1 MSSPVVRAW
10 ARAGVL
16 CGLVIAADQAAK
28 AAVEAQIV
36 VGEYVEVLGPLE
48 LTLSHNRG
56 VAFGLAGGAGVKL
69 VLVTALALAVIGYLF
84 SRNPLRPGMWVAV
97 GLVAGG
103 AIGNLADRIRHD
115 AVTDFIA
122 VGSWPPFNL
131 ADVSITIGVVLLVYL
146 YLRDAER
153 EEAAQPEANGG

>member
-1 MSSPVVRAW
+1 VSRATARAW
-10 ARAGVL
+10 SLAGVV
-16 CGLVIAADQAAK
+16 CGLVVAADQAAK
-28 AAVEAQIV
+28 AAIEAHLVPGQY
-36 VGEYVEVLGPLE
+36 EEVLGPLE

-69 VLVTALALAVIGYLF
+69 VLTTALALAVIGYLF
-84 SRNPLRPGMWVAV
+84 SRNPLRPGMWLAV

-103 AIGNLADRIRHD
+103 AIGNLADRIRAE

-122 VGSWPPFNL
+122 VGSWPAFNL
-131 ADVSITIGVVLLVYL
+131 ADVSITLGVLLVVYF

-153 EEAAQPEANGG
+153 EEPAQPEAERG